1 MNAVFF
7 QIFLHYFNFIFSEVF
22 PFCLDGQNV
31 CSKIQPEIQIRR
43 VQSTI
48 DFVDT
53 SNNNKDENV
62 NKHQKSIE
70 SNLENGG
77 SRKCIFYVSEDE
89 EILDGLVKQDDTK
102 TQRAIGK

>member
-1 MNAVFF
+1 M
-7 QIFLHYFNFIFSEVF
+7 
-22 PFCLDGQNV
+22 
-31 CSKIQPEIQIRR
+31 
-43 VQSTI
+43 
-48 DFVDT
+48 DT

-77 SRKCIFYVSEDE
+77 PRKCIFYVSEDE
-89 EILDGLVKQDDTK
+89 EIIDGLVKPDDTK